1 MKKLAILLVGTIL
14 LVSCRKETKTVEI
27 PTTPLFVKVD
37 AVHSTGEI
45 ISTEIVFIK

>member
-14 LVSCRKETKTVEI
+14 LVSCHKEEKTVNVT
-27 PTTPLFVKVD
+27 TTPLFVKVD